1 MWTFP
6 LDRSEIES
14 ILPHRAPFLLL
25 DEILELEPGQRVVA
39 IKRVTD
45 QEFWIPGH
53 FPDYPVMPG
62 VLIVEAL
69 AQAGAAII
77 LSQPDM
83 KGKIALFAGIDGVRF
98 KRQVKPGDTM
108 LLECEITKVKGP
120 IGKGTGRATVNGEL
134 ACRGEIMFAVK

>member
-1 MWTFP
+1 MFSLP
-6 LDRSEIES
+6 LDRDGIKE
-14 ILPHRAPFLLL
+14 ILPHRDPFLLL
-25 DEILELEPGQRVVA
+25 DEVLELEPGRSVVA
-39 IKRVTD
+39 IKHVTHD
-45 QEFWIPGH
+45 EFWIPGH

-83 KGKIALFAGIDGVRF
+83 KGRIALFAGIDSVRF

-108 LLECEITKVKGP
+108 RLECEITKVKGP

-134 ACRGEIMFAVK
+134 VCRGEIMFAVQ